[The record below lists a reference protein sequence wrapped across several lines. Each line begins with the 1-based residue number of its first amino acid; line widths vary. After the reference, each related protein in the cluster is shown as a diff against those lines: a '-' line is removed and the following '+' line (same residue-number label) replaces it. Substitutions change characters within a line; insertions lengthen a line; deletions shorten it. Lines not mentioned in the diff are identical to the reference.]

1 MALDILHDNWGPYT
15 HTEVENAL
23 KAYLS
28 VLENR
33 INRAIQSGGV
43 GLADLSTEVK
53 ALLNKANTALQPEN
67 IAAWA
72 KAQNKPSYT
81 VNEIT
86 YSDLLTLAE
95 KLADMDQKIQEAAQ
109 SGGTTPDAALSDTSE
124 NAVQN
129 KVVKAAFDIL
139 RRYVDDAVDDKLTE
153 VTVNAVGN
161 SASMYFAGSA
171 LCISTANLIQVTATP
186 TITYVDNEQ
195 NVVVSISG
203 SGTLKAYLDGVEQTL
218 VNGSFTIAK
227 TSVAQ
232 NVVVTATAKED
243 GKAISAEAELT
254 IEVGAYI
261 DRSKMLTGFGT
272 NSTDFPIYLD
282 GSSEPSFTA
291 VVDAEHPFTK
301 YGETMY
307 NWSVDFS
314 EEETQPT
321 QLFNAVNRNIFVN
334 TNLSYA
340 SSIYGITHIPDSVTT
355 LLRTFQ
361 NCTNLKDVE
370 LGNVAT
376 LDMAFRNTALA
387 GSVDFSNSML
397 QIADNQAFRDC
408 RGITSIKFP
417 SMFMRLG
424 GNAMSGCSNLTSI
437 TFLGNTAPTIIASS
451 TANNALIF
459 CSALSHIYVP
469 IGTRSAYVT
478 AFTSA
483 LGFLEKSTDI
493 IEEISE

>member
-1 MALDILHDNWGPYT
+1 MEGNIIQ
-15 HTEVENAL
+15 L
-23 KAYLS
+23 KEYH
-28 VLENR
+28 
-33 INRAIQSGGV
+33 
-43 GLADLSTEVK
+43 
-53 ALLNKANTALQPEN
+53 LNKGASKDHTPVFPRTKVSAIEGMSEFLKDLKINGVTPTSDISNIDVPEKGK
-67 IAAWA
+67 IYYEESTDKYYVYSEDKSSFVELGADI
-72 KAQNKPSYT
+72 YT
-81 VNEIT
+81 KDE
-86 YSDLLTLAE
+86 
-95 KLADMDQKIQEAAQ
+95 
-109 SGGTTPDAALSDTSE
+109 
-124 NAVQN
+124 
-129 KVVKAAFDIL
+129 
-139 RRYVDDAVDDKLTE
+139 VDGLIDDKLTE

-161 SASMYFAGSA
+161 SATMYFAGSA
-171 LCISTANLIQVTATP
+171 LCIASANLIQVTATP

-203 SGTLKAYLDGVEQTL
+203 NGTLKAYLDGVEQTL

-321 QLFNAVNRNIFVN
+321 GLYNAANRNIFVN
-334 TNLSYA
+334 ANSVSNA
-340 SSIYGITHIPDSVTT
+340 SVYGITHIPDSVTT
-355 LLRTFQ
+355 LKNTFQ
-361 NCTNLKDVE
+361 NCTSLKEVE

-397 QIADNQAFRDC
+397 QYADNQAFRDC
-408 RGITSIKFP
+408 GGITSIKFP

-424 GNAMSGCSNLTSI
+424 GNTMSSCSNLTSM
-437 TFLGNTAPTIIASS
+437 TFLGNTAPTITASS
-451 TANNALIF
+451 TANNALNY
-459 CSALSHIYVP
+459 CSALAHIYVP

-483 LGFLEKSTDI
+483 LGYLEKSTDI